1 MGMAP
6 LVLTVMVS
14 LLAGSA
20 QVLAMALGDLQAVP
34 SSYPPY
40 IFRLP
45 IITPPQGSSAIA
57 AVTVRQPPDALL
69 LVKQQVLELRL
80 RALTDVELEVRQG
93 GQTLNRLLLK
103 SELQEARMRLD
114 TVPASESPQP
124 IRAKDGD
131 RRLAEATPLTL
142 ASAEASH
149 RAVLEREIEG
159 IRQEIHNLVGR
170 VTPWEGVAP
179 LAGETG
185 QSTMTAGLTLVLGGL
200 CIAGITSL
208 VMGYMMQ
215 RHVLN
220 LERRRRQALILSI
233 RRMQDQLAGGGAPVR
248 PALQPVTILRR
259 VRVSQ
264 KTRRRCRGR
273 VSHEHDAEHIRLVA
287 RTSQHVPSAPAD
299 LLETLARLR
308 RELMRLQR
316 KPLTAA
322 TPNNAEVGSGQ
333 ASRSPG

>member
-6 LVLTVMVS
+6 VVLTVMVS

-20 QVLAMALGDLQAVP
+20 QVLAIALGDLQAVP

-45 IITPPQGSSAIA
+45 LITPSQGSSAIA

-69 LVKQQVLELRL
+69 LVKQKVLELRL
-80 RALTDVELEVRQG
+80 RALTDVELEVSQG
-93 GQTLNRLLLK
+93 GQTLNRLLLQ
-103 SELQEARMRLD
+103 SELQEARMRLA
-114 TVPASESPQP
+114 TAPASESPQP
-124 IRAKDGD
+124 IRAKARD
-131 RRLAEATPLTL
+131 RRLAEAMPVTL

-159 IRQEIHNLVGR
+159 IRQELHNLVGR
-170 VTPWEGVAP
+170 VTPWDGVAP

-185 QSTMTAGLTLVLGGL
+185 QSTMTAVLTLMLGGL
-200 CIAGITSL
+200 CSAGLTSL
-208 VMGYMMQ
+208 VISYLRQ
-215 RHVLN
+215 RHVRH

-233 RRMQDQLAGGGAPVR
+233 RRMQDQLAGGGGPVR
-248 PALQPVTILRR
+248 PALQPVTIWRR

-273 VSHEHDAEHIRLVA
+273 VSHEPDAERIRLVA
-287 RTSQHVPSAPAD
+287 RTSQRVPSAPAE

-308 RELMRLQR
+308 HELMRLQR
-316 KPLTAA
+316 KPLIAA
-322 TPNNAEVGSGQ
+322 TPNNPEVSSRQHGSV
-333 ASRSPG
+333 

>member
-1 MGMAP
+1 MAP
-6 LVLTVMVS
+6 LVLTVTMMVS

-20 QVLAMALGDLQAVP
+20 QVLAIALGDLQAVP

-45 IITPPQGSSAIA
+45 IITPSQGSSAIA

-69 LVKQQVLELRL
+69 LVKQKVLELHL
-80 RALTDVELEVRQG
+80 RALTDVELEVSQG
-93 GQTLNRLLLK
+93 GQTLNRLLLQ
-103 SELQEARMRLD
+103 SELQEARMRLA
-114 TVPASESPQP
+114 TAPASESPQP
-124 IRAKDGD
+124 IRARARD
-131 RRLAEATPLTL
+131 RPLAEAMPVTL

-159 IRQEIHNLVGR
+159 IRQELHNLVGR
-170 VTPWEGVAP
+170 VTPWDGVAP

-185 QSTMTAGLTLVLGGL
+185 QSPMTTMLTLMLGGL

-208 VMGYMMQ
+208 VIGYMMQ
-215 RHVLN
+215 RHVRH

-233 RRMQDQLAGGGAPVR
+233 RRMQDQLAGGGVPVR
-248 PALQPVTILRR
+248 PALQPVTIRRR

-264 KTRRRCRGR
+264 KTRRCRGR
-273 VSHEHDAEHIRLVA
+273 VSHEHDAERIRLVA
-287 RTSQHVPSAPAD
+287 RTSQHVPSAPAE

-308 RELMRLQR
+308 HELLRLQR

-322 TPNNAEVGSGQ
+322 TPNNPEVSSGQ
-333 ASRSPG
+333 HGSV